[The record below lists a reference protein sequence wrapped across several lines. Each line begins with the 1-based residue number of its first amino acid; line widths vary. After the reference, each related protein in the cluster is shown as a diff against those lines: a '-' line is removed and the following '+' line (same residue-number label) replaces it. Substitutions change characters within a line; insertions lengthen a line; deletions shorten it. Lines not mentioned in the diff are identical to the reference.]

1 MPQTHTDPITRE
13 IIKNA
18 LMSAADTMALTVV
31 RTARSAVIKH
41 GMDFST
47 ALFNAEG
54 QQVAQGLTLPPHL
67 GSMAPALHGVLQAFG
82 SDIQP
87 GDIFAN
93 NDPYEGASHL
103 PDIFLFKP
111 IFAND
116 ILIGWSCCIGHQTD
130 IGGRVAGGNAC
141 DNTEIYQEGLILPPL
156 KLYQQ
161 GQLNQAVWR
170 ILEKN
175 VRVPEKVLG
184 DVQSLLAAVRFGER
198 DLLRLV
204 NEYGLEEMKNYM
216 ADILDTT
223 ETLTRT
229 EIAALPQGEWS
240 FTDHIDNDGIDPQP
254 INIQLKVRI
263 QNDQIYVDFT
273 GTSPQAKGSIN
284 PNFAYTKSNI
294 YAVMKCLIDPAIQSN
309 SGFFRPFHITAPEG
323 CFVNPQ
329 HPAPVA
335 ARGLAGFRICQAMF
349 GAMAQAL
356 PGRVPAAWGGGEIG
370 LSFGGYHP
378 NRKAWVY
385 LEFNN
390 DGPRGGGPH
399 ADGADG
405 LASPVLNMANTPI
418 ETIEADQPL
427 LVERY
432 ALVPDTGGPG
442 KYRGGLSIA
451 REFRLLADQATFQ
464 LRSDR
469 TDFQPWGIEGGKP
482 GAPTKNTLNPGTP
495 QEWKLPGKYLMT
507 LKKGDLYQVIQ
518 AGAGGY
524 GNPLERDPHAV
535 ADDIQQ
541 EKLTPR
547 HARREYGVITHDD
560 GAPNLTATAQLRA
573 NLAAGNPPTQPTPLT
588 PQHFQAARAL
598 IAQADIAFDH
608 NNDPKQG
615 SQKLWQAASLLIT
628 PIAQI
633 YDWPHQ
639 TPNDLW
645 DAAGLLTDE
654 IGEEPDLWSQFG
666 HAWNFEQNAK
676 DDFLKPYEIEYA
688 RTGIRDF
695 VDALENL
702 RTLPQ

>member
-1 MPQTHTDPITRE
+1 MQQSTDPVTRE

-18 LMSAADTMALTVV
+18 LMSIADTMALTVV

-47 ALFNAEG
+47 SLFDAVG

-67 GSMAPALHGVLQAFG
+67 GSMAPALEGVMKAFG
-82 SDIQP
+82 DDVRP
-87 GDIFAN
+87 GDVFAN

-111 IFAND
+111 IFVND
-116 ILIGWSCCIGHQTD
+116 VLIGWSCCIGHQTD

-156 KLYQQ
+156 KLFER
-161 GQLNQAVWR
+161 GELNRAVWR

-184 DVQSLLAAVRFGER
+184 DVQALLAAVGFGER

-204 NEYGLEEMKNYM
+204 DEYGLEELKSYM
-216 ADILDTT
+216 TDILDTT
-223 ETLTRT
+223 EALTRA
-229 EIAALPQGEWS
+229 EISSLPQGEWQ
-240 FTDHIDNDGIDPQP
+240 FVDHIDNDGIDPQS
-254 INIQLKVRI
+254 IDIHVNVRI
-263 QNDQIYVDFT
+263 DGDEFFVDFD

-284 PNFAYTKSNI
+284 PNFAYTKSNV

-309 SGFFRPFHITAPEG
+309 SGFFRPFNITAPEG

-335 ARGLAGFRICQAMF
+335 ARGLAGFRICHALF

-370 LSFGGYHP
+370 LSFGGYHA

-390 DGPRGGGPH
+390 DGPRGGGPSI
-399 ADGADG
+399 DGADG

-418 ETIEADQPL
+418 ESIESEQPL

-432 ALVPDTGGPG
+432 GLVPDTGGAG
-442 KYRGGLSIA
+442 KFRGGLGMV
-451 REFRLLADQATFQ
+451 REFRLLADEATFQ

-469 TDFQPWGIEGGKP
+469 TNFRPWGVEGGKP
-482 GAPTKNTLNPGTP
+482 GTPTQNLLNPGTP
-495 QEWKLPGKYLMT
+495 DEQELPGKHLMT
-507 LKKGDLYQVIQ
+507 LKKGDLYRVVQ

-524 GNPLERDPHAV
+524 GDPLDRDPHAV
-535 ADDIQQ
+535 LEDVRQ
-541 EKLTPR
+541 EKLTIDYV
-547 HARREYGVITHDD
+547 RREYGVVID
-560 GAPNLTATAQLRA
+560 PETADLD
-573 NLAAGNPPTQPTPLT
+573 LAATERLRVEMRAGTSISRTPADAVREKLDDLGIT
-588 PQHFQAARAL
+588 ES
-598 IAQADIAFDH
+598 DIADAVTWARGGE
-608 NNDPKQG
+608 G
-615 SQKLWQAASLLIT
+615 S
-628 PIAQI
+628 IA
-633 YDWPHQ
+633 
-639 TPNDLW
+639 
-645 DAAGLLTDE
+645 
-654 IGEEPDLWSQFG
+654 
-666 HAWNFEQNAK
+666 
-676 DDFLKPYEIEYA
+676 
-688 RTGIRDF
+688 TGS
-695 VDALENL
+695 
-702 RTLPQ
+702 

>member
-1 MPQTHTDPITRE
+1 MLQTTDPVTRE

-67 GSMAPALHGVLQAFG
+67 GSMAPALEGVMNAFG
-82 SDIQP
+82 DDVKP

-111 IFAND
+111 IFVND
-116 ILIGWSCCIGHQTD
+116 VLTGWSCCIGHQTD

-156 KLYQQ
+156 KLYEE
-161 GQLNQAVWR
+161 GELNRAVWR

-175 VRVPEKVLG
+175 VRVPDKVLG
-184 DVQSLLAAVRFGER
+184 DVQALLAAVRFGER

-204 NEYGLEEMKNYM
+204 DEYGLEEMKSYM

-223 ETLTRT
+223 EALTRA
-229 EIAALPQGEWS
+229 EISSLPQGEWN
-240 FTDHIDNDGIDPQP
+240 FVDHIDNDGIDPQS
-254 INIQLKVRI
+254 IDIHVNVRI
-263 QNDQIYVDFT
+263 DGDEVCVDFD

-284 PNFAYTKSNI
+284 PNFAYTKSNV

-309 SGFFRPFHITAPEG
+309 SGFFRPFNIAAPEG

-390 DGPRGGGPH
+390 DGPRGGGPSI
-399 ADGADG
+399 DGADG

-418 ETIEADQPL
+418 ESIESDQPL

-432 ALVPDTGGPG
+432 GLVPDTGGAG
-442 KYRGGLSIA
+442 QYRGGLGIV
-451 REFRLLADQATFQ
+451 REFRLLAEEATFQ

-469 TDFQPWGIEGGKP
+469 TNFRPWGVDGGKD
-482 GAPTKNTLNPGTP
+482 GTPTQNWLNPGTP
-495 QEWKLPGKYLMT
+495 EEQELPGKHLMT
-507 LKKGDLYQVIQ
+507 LKKGDLYRVIQ

-524 GNPLERDPHAV
+524 GNPLTRDPHAV
-535 ADDIQQ
+535 AEDVQQ
-541 EKLTPR
+541 EKLT
-547 HARREYGVITHDD
+547 REYARWQYGVVLDVFGEPDMAATEELRERLHA
-560 GAPNLTATAQLRA
+560 GEFSTPKYHLTSEQLR
-573 NLAAGNPPTQPTPLT
+573 
-588 PQHFQAARAL
+588 AARAL
-598 IAQADIAFDH
+598 AAEADRAFDAG
-608 NNDPKQG
+608 DVPSG
-615 SQKLWQAASLLIT
+615 CQKLWDAAASLVTVISQQRGL
-628 PIAQI
+628 
-633 YDWPHQ
+633 PHQ
-639 TPNDLW
+639 TPSDL
-645 DAAGLLTDE
+645 AAAADNLA
-654 IGEEPDLWSQFG
+654 GEYDYEPDLGAEFG
-666 HAWNFEQNAK
+666 AAGEC
-676 DDFLKPYEIEYA
+676 
-688 RTGIRDF
+688 
-695 VDALENL
+695 LENVGRPFMKQRDIDYVREAVPAFIDNL
-702 RTLPQ
+702 EKLQTWAE

>member
-1 MPQTHTDPITRE
+1 MLQTTDPVTRE

-67 GSMAPALHGVLQAFG
+67 GSMAPALEGVMNAFG
-82 SDIQP
+82 DDVKP

-111 IFAND
+111 IFVND
-116 ILIGWSCCIGHQTD
+116 VLIGWSCCIGHQTD

-141 DNTEIYQEGLILPPL
+141 DNTEIYQEGLIIPPL
-156 KLYQQ
+156 KLYEE
-161 GQLNQAVWR
+161 GELNRAVWR

-175 VRVPEKVLG
+175 VRVPDKVLG
-184 DVQSLLAAVRFGER
+184 DVQALLAAVRFGER

-204 NEYGLEEMKNYM
+204 DEYGLEEMKSYM

-223 ETLTRT
+223 EALTRA
-229 EIAALPQGEWS
+229 EISSLPQGEWN
-240 FTDHIDNDGIDPQP
+240 FVDHIDNDGIDPQS
-254 INIQLKVRI
+254 IDIHVNVKIQGDEVF
-263 QNDQIYVDFT
+263 VDFD

-284 PNFAYTKSNI
+284 PNFAYTKSNV
-294 YAVMKCLIDPAIQSN
+294 YAAMKCLIDPAIQSN
-309 SGFFRPFHITAPEG
+309 SGFFRPFNITAPEG

-335 ARGLAGFRICQAMF
+335 ARGLAGFRICHAMF

-390 DGPRGGGPH
+390 DGPRGGGPNI
-399 ADGADG
+399 DGADG
-405 LASPVLNMANTPI
+405 MASPVLNMANTPI
-418 ETIEADQPL
+418 ESIESDQPL
-427 LVERY
+427 LVERFG
-432 ALVPDTGGPG
+432 LVPDTGGAG
-442 KYRGGLSIA
+442 EFRGGLGIV
-451 REFRLLADQATFQ
+451 REFRLLAEEATFQ

-469 TDFQPWGIEGGKP
+469 TNFRPWGVEGGKD
-482 GAPTKNTLNPGTP
+482 GTPTQNTLNPGTP
-495 QEWKLPGKYLMT
+495 EEQDLPGKHLMT
-507 LKKGDLYQVIQ
+507 LKKGDLYRVIQ

-524 GNPLERDPHAV
+524 GNPLNRDPQAV
-535 ADDIQQ
+535 LEDIQQ
-541 EKLTPR
+541 QKLTPAY
-547 HARREYGVITHDD
+547 ARQEYGVVLDPQ
-560 GAPNLTATAQLRA
+560 GNLDVVATEALRA
-573 NLAAGNPPTQPTPLT
+573 EMAA
-588 PQHFQAARAL
+588 
-598 IAQADIAFDH
+598 D
-608 NNDPKQG
+608 
-615 SQKLWQAASLLIT
+615 
-628 PIAQI
+628 
-633 YDWPHQ
+633 
-639 TPNDLW
+639 
-645 DAAGLLTDE
+645 
-654 IGEEPDLWSQFG
+654 
-666 HAWNFEQNAK
+666 
-676 DDFLKPYEIEYA
+676 
-688 RTGIRDF
+688 
-695 VDALENL
+695 
-702 RTLPQ
+702 